1 VEDPEG
7 NGNTNSSY
15 NASSNLIREPG
26 GGCEDGTWRNASHL
40 DEERS
45 EAGMYIVTVFI
56 QPICRKDN
64 KECRIRGDGGRNQ
77 DSRKDIE

>member
-1 VEDPEG
+1 MEDPEG

-45 EAGMYIVTVFI
+45 EAGMHIISVFI
-56 QPICRKDN
+56 
-64 KECRIRGDGGRNQ
+64 
-77 DSRKDIE
+77 